1 MKLLE
6 FYHYKEKAFD
16 GFCKTMVRNTSVDC
30 KREIIHQR
38 HHEMPYSALSYKEN
52 EELLHLVYEDVPHP
66 EQTLF
71 WAQGKPVQIED
82 RALARALR
90 FLLPDQRDMVLL
102 FYFWDYSDR
111 DIADLMHCSADTVRL
126 RRSKAL
132 RRLRQELESMPDDI

>member
-6 FYHYKEKAFD
+6 FYQYKEKAFD
-16 GFCKTMVRNTSVDC
+16 GFCKTMVRNASVDC
-30 KREIIHQR
+30 KREIFHQR
-38 HHEMPYSALSYKEN
+38 HHEMQYSALSCKEN

-82 RALARALR
+82 CALAKALR

-102 FYFWDYSDR
+102 SYFWDYSDR
-111 DIADLMHCSADTVRL
+111 DIAELLHCSADTVR
-126 RRSKAL
+126 RRRRNAL
-132 RRLRQELESMPDDI
+132 QQLRQELESMPDDI

>member
-6 FYHYKEKAFD
+6 FYQYKEKAFD

-82 RALARALR
+82 RALGKAMQFLR
-90 FLLPDQRDMVLL
+90 PDQREIVLL
-102 FYFWDYSDR
+102 YYFRHFNDR
-111 DIADLMHCSADTVRL
+111 AIADLLHCSPDTVRL
-126 RRSKAL
+126 RRQKAL
-132 RRLRQELESMPDDI
+132 QQLRRELEAMPDDV